1 MGTQACG
8 GVGVWARR
16 RVGVLACGRVGG
28 RVGAGVGVGEVAKKR
43 ELGNI
48 INVRFEPGSA
58 AAEIKNWKQK

>member
-1 MGTQACG
+1 MDAWARGCA
-8 GVGVWARR
+8 GVW
-16 RVGVLACGRVGG
+16 VCGREGAWTRGPVGG
-28 RVGAGVGVGEVAKKR
+28 RVGAGVGGGEGAKKR

>member
-1 MGTQACG
+1 M
-8 GVGVWARR
+8 
-16 RVGVLACGRVGG
+16 
-28 RVGAGVGVGEVAKKR
+28 GAGVGVGEVAKKR